1 MCIAS
6 ILTSFLPLSAACI
19 LIYNEYALTDLFM
32 LGIDLLII
40 VIMSLIFTIWMVSV
54 DKPAEYFEGM
64 KKYTKED
71 VNFTT

>member
-6 ILTSFLPLSAACI
+6 IFTSILPVVAAGM

-40 VIMSLIFTIWMVSV
+40 VIISLMFTIWLVSV
-54 DKPAEYFEGM
+54 DKPP
-64 KKYTKED
+64 
-71 VNFTT
+71 